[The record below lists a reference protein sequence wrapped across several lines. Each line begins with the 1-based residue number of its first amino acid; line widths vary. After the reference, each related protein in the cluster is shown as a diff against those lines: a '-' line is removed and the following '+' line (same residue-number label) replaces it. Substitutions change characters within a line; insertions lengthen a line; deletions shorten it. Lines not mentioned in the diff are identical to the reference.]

1 MMRPMAASIDEN
13 GTTAAAIR
21 TVAHASA
28 GVQRSS
34 AAQQRV
40 LDQLTELPMREAA
53 GVVSTFVSQQLGA
66 VRDEVL
72 AVMLVGLGAQEE
84 VALALPVPSAG
95 AVAGQLEI
103 EHAAKAVVLEHE
115 MLSAEQV
122 AAALRS
128 RSVNR
133 RGRASALRKDSKI
146 VGLEVSGRTLYPAFQ
161 FDRARARVY
170 PVVVEGNQVLDA
182 ANDPWGAA
190 SWWLSSSSWLAD
202 GRSPADLVVAGEDAT
217 VRELISALVDG

>member
-1 MMRPMAASIDEN
+1 MVRPMASIDQD
-13 GTTAAAIR
+13 GTAAAAVR
-21 TVAHASA
+21 TMARASA
-28 GVQRSS
+28 GGRRSS

-40 LDQLTELPMREAA
+40 LDQLSELPMREAA
-53 GVVSTFVSQQLGA
+53 GVVSTFVSQQLGT

-72 AVMLVGLGAQEE
+72 AVMLVGLGAQEQ
-84 VALALPVPSAG
+84 VAQALPVPSAG

-122 AAALRS
+122 ADALGS

-133 RGRASALRKDSKI
+133 RGRASALRKDSRI

-170 PVVVEGNQVLDA
+170 PVVVEGNQLLDA

-190 SWWLSSSSWLAD
+190 SWWLSTSTWLAD
-202 GRSPADLVVAGEDAT
+202 GQSPADLAVAGQDST
-217 VRELISALVDG
+217 VRELISALLDG